1 MPIPCCNKICWF
13 WWVHKNTLPW
23 KSSSF
28 RNTNREMV
36 ESWWYTWSSTFRV
49 KEESAV
55 ARLLYGGKRDFV
67 VEVSKVS
74 QYNTTLNMTLT
85 FYINHLAYKFL
96 FKLVRVTQND
106 FDISVIFNM
115 RVLLTCYFWT
125 VQDFFLRDN
134 YESALTT
141 LDSTFFRKYIYF
153 SLQNTFS
160 LHVVVIFFKML
171 FNSSYCLLSF
181 RLLDLQN

>member
-1 MPIPCCNKICWF
+1 M
-13 WWVHKNTLPW
+13 
-23 KSSSF
+23 
-28 RNTNREMV
+28 
-36 ESWWYTWSSTFRV
+36 

-96 FKLVRVTQND
+96 FKLVRVTQSD

-125 VQDFFLRDN
+125 VQDFFLRDS

-141 LDSTFFRKYIYF
+141 LDSAFF
-153 SLQNTFS
+153 
-160 LHVVVIFFKML
+160 
-171 FNSSYCLLSF
+171 
-181 RLLDLQN
+181 